1 MERLIVFALLFLLP
15 TQLAYHFW
23 PQFAYVHGLRIDYLS
38 PAIYLTD
45 VLILLL
51 IPYLIKRLRFKKLKL
66 NRSVLIILIP
76 AILVVLLNVVF
87 AQSHTTALL
96 KWLSIFKF
104 TLLGFYFYLADLPR
118 LRKTIISALS
128 LSLVTFVSIGLI
140 QFVLQR
146 TIGGPLYYLGERSF
160 TSQTPGIALMSLFG
174 KSLMRAYS
182 TFSHPNSFAG
192 FVVVTLF
199 ILLSLVRQKI
209 NTLPKSIFVAFIS
222 VLVSLFLTLSLNAII
237 CTFFVVVLWFVLN
250 NFPKLVRKVK
260 VLLPTLLISFSFF
273 FGAISLMLPQ
283 NILLRQTYKERVV
296 LAGQAVE
303 VFVKRP
309 ALGVG
314 LNNFFTVTKNVQPP
328 HNIYLI
334 VLAETGLF
342 GVLIVFLLLSK
353 LFNRKLNNYLLLALV
368 FVLLTSLFDH
378 YWFTLQQN
386 ELIFSV
392 LLGLSVRNYNIRN
405 NKDE

>member
-1 MERLIVFALLFLLP
+1 
-15 TQLAYHFW
+15 
-23 PQFAYVHGLRIDYLS
+23 
-38 PAIYLTD
+38 
-45 VLILLL
+45 
-51 IPYLIKRLRFKKLKL
+51 
-66 NRSVLIILIP
+66 
-76 AILVVLLNVVF
+76 VF

>member
-1 MERLIVFALLFLLP
+1 VERLIVFSLLFLLP

-51 IPYLIKRLRFKKLKL
+51 IPYLIKRLRFNKVKL
-66 NRSVLIILIP
+66 NGSVLVILIP
-76 AILVVLLNVVF
+76 AILVALLNIVF
-87 AQSHTTALL
+87 AQLHMVTLL
-96 KWLSIFKF
+96 KWLSICKF
-104 TLLGFYFYLADLPR
+104 TLLGLYFYLADLPK
-118 LRKTIISALS
+118 LRKTIIFALS
-128 LSLVTFVSIGLI
+128 LSLVAFVSIGLI

-192 FVVVTLF
+192 FVVVALF
-199 ILLSLVRQKI
+199 ILLSLIRQKV

-222 VLVSLFLTLSLNAII
+222 VLASIFLTFSLNAII

-250 NFPKLVRKVK
+250 NFPKFVRKVK

-314 LNNFFTVTKNVQPP
+314 LNNFFTATKNVQPP

-368 FVLLTSLFDH
+368 FVLLTGLFDH

-386 ELIFSV
+386 ELILSV

-405 NKDE
+405 NTNE